1 MTSQRGDKVARDWTN
16 TAIALLA
23 LAVAAPAQAQQYPT
37 RAVRLIVAS
46 SPGSGVD
53 IVSRIVA
60 QKLAAGLGQ
69 QVVVDNRA
77 GAGANLGA
85 EIAAKAP
92 PDGYTL
98 FMGTPAHAINA
109 SMYSGLNYDIVR
121 DFAPVSLVT
130 TGQYVLI
137 VHPSVPARTVKELI
151 ALARSKPGDLAYG
164 SAGPGNSTHL
174 AAELFNS
181 MAGTKMLH
189 VPYKGSGPGLID
201 LMSGQLQLYFANLT
215 AGLPH
220 MRSGRV
226 RALAVTGPARTPLLP
241 ALPTVAEAGLPGYAV
256 TGFFGVLVPGGTP
269 AGIIAKLNGEIVR
282 AVRAADVQAS
292 LAAEGAEPV
301 GSSPE
306 EFAAYIRE
314 EITRWAGAVKTAGLY
329 GKAR

>member
-1 MTSQRGDKVARDWTN
+1 MTSQRGDNVARDWTN
-16 TAIALLA
+16 TAISLLA

-37 RAVRLIVAS
+37 RAARLIVAS

-109 SMYSGLNYDIVR
+109 SMYSGLHYDIVR

-256 TGFFGVLVPGGTP
+256 IGFFGVLVPGGTP

-292 LAAEGAEPV
+292 LGAEGAEPV

>member
-1 MTSQRGDKVARDWTN
+1 MCAV
-16 TAIALLA
+16 LLA
-23 LAVAAPAQAQQYPT
+23 SILPAGAQQYPA
-37 RAVRLIVAS
+37 RAIRVIVAS

-53 IVSRIVA
+53 IVSRIVS
-60 QKLAAGLGQ
+60 QKLSAGLGQ
-69 QVVVDNRA
+69 QVFVDNRA

-85 EIAAKAP
+85 EIAAKSL

-98 FMGTPAHAINA
+98 LMGTPAHAINA
-109 SMYSGLNYDIVR
+109 SMYSGLNYDLVR

-130 TGQYVLI
+130 TGQYVVI

-174 AAELFNS
+174 AGELFNS

-201 LMSGQLQLYFANLT
+201 LISGQLQVYFANLT

-220 MRSGRV
+220 MRSNRV
-226 RALAVTGPARTPLLP
+226 RALAVTGPVRTPLLP

-256 TGFFGVLVPGGTP
+256 TGYFGVLVPAGTP
-269 AGIIAKLNGEIVR
+269 PAIIARLNAEIVK
-282 AVRAADVQAS
+282 AVRAPDVQAS
-292 LAAEGAEPV
+292 LAAEGAEAV
-301 GSSPE
+301 GGSPE
-306 EFAAYIRE
+306 EFGAFLKS
-314 EITRWAGAVKTAGLY
+314 EITRWAAAVKTAGLY

>member
-1 MTSQRGDKVARDWTN
+1 M
-16 TAIALLA
+16 
-23 LAVAAPAQAQQYPT
+23 
-37 RAVRLIVAS
+37 
-46 SPGSGVD
+46 
-53 IVSRIVA
+53 SRIMA

-98 FMGTPAHAINA
+98 FMGTTAHAINV

-130 TGQYVLI
+130 TGQYVVI

-174 AAELFNS
+174 AGELFNS

-201 LMSGQLQLYFANLT
+201 LISGQLQLYFANLT

-220 MRSGRV
+220 MRSNRV
-226 RALAVTGPARTPLLP
+226 RALAVTGPRRTPLLP
-241 ALPTVAEAGLPGYAV
+241 ALPTVAEDGLPGYAV
-256 TGFFGVLVPGGTP
+256 TGYFGVLVPAGTP
-269 AGIIAKLNGEIVR
+269 PAIIARLNAEIVK
-282 AVRAADVQAS
+282 AVHAADVQAS
-292 LAAEGAEPV
+292 LAAEGAEAV
-301 GSSPE
+301 GGSPE
-306 EFAAYIRE
+306 EFAAFIKS
-314 EITRWAGAVKTAGLY
+314 EITRWAAAVKTAGLY

>member
-1 MTSQRGDKVARDWTN
+1 M
-16 TAIALLA
+16 
-23 LAVAAPAQAQQYPT
+23 PASAQQYPT
-37 RAVRLIVAS
+37 RVVRLIVAS

-109 SMYSGLNYDIVR
+109 SMYSGLHYDIVR

-226 RALAVTGPARTPLLP
+226 RALAVTGPVRTPLLP